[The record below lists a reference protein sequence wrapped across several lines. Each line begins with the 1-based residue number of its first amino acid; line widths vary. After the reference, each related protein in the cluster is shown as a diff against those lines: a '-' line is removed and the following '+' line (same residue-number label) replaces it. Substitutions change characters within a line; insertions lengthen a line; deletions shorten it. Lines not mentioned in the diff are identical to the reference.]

1 MKKVLILGL
10 LLVVAVSAISAISAV
25 SASEGVTVD
34 GIHFK
39 IVDGYKAVE
48 KDIDSSKPTDTE
60 DIDGTAVDSK
70 VTSEYKDSSGTVV
83 LSTVC
88 LRACG
93 GNYGKYI
100 TPDNKCVETCDP
112 SSNLENDEDSSGNEI
127 EIEVGSRNN
136 KKIDL
141 INPGKGEKKS
151 IAGKEGFLIKDTD
164 DGKTKYK
171 FEFLQDG
178 KIIKITAPSEDI
190 INQVLS

>member
-70 VTSEYKDSSGTVV
+70 VTSEYKDSSG
-83 LSTVC
+83 
-88 LRACG
+88 
-93 GNYGKYI
+93 
-100 TPDNKCVETCDP
+100 
-112 SSNLENDEDSSGNEI
+112 NEI

-136 KKIDL
+136 KKIDS
-141 INPGKGEKKS
+141 INSGKGEKKS
-151 IAGKEGFLIKDTD
+151 IAGKDGFLIKDTD